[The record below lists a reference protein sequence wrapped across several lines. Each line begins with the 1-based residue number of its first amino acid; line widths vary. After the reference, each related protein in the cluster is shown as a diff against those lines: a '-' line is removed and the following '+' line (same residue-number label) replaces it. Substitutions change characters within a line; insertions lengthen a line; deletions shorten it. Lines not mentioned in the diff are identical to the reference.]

1 MSRIRDRSR
10 RSYRKKHAINI
21 DSFIEDIGSDA
32 VNILINS
39 VREMDYNLAPYAV
52 LAIIASI
59 LPEALA
65 ISFLSKLLGASM
77 AKTVISIVS
86 RFRQKNERDLNE
98 LASKLRIELGLTSEE
113 EEKLLD
119 KLESFDY
126 NKYVETLGK
135 ENTAIIL
142 ALAPVLKELKAKLK
156 TVEGKVE
163 RLELLLSVRY
173 ERDLESLGVYLGL
186 QPRILAKGVVRYE
199 RLEKLAAR
207 IVEDVKR
214 GMTVIVAGP
223 PGIGKTVLLYLATQ
237 KLVNEGWKAAITSLT
252 NPTGLEP
259 NSFILV
265 PELNRE
271 YKWLLARTS
280 IAALSSA
287 RSHDLRNLLS
297 GSGEERRL
305 VWMRWDSYLAREST
319 PSWSR
324 VIVVELTSSLYDKSH
339 LMAIA
344 RQTFEYITGRIPG
357 EEVLSVIEEA
367 LGVVEPTPLCA
378 ALIGERVAK
387 GVSPTRATRSRVQC
401 LEYITDILAHSSD
414 EELLGL
420 AIVSYAANHSIHEL
434 LLKRIASA
442 INADFRSIVTFLER
456 RIGGEYMAPHPL
468 WLDSIQRLLDKR
480 PSLQVLVGEALSRV
494 QEAFADVLAKLE
506 KSPVSVREAVI
517 SSTVENFPQKALE
530 TAYKWRDLGLDT
542 ASLILIGEATARLLK
557 PELLNEFIANTG
569 LDLRDIDPGVAPRL
583 WLYYYEKQAG
593 KEGYGEARCDG
604 EYTRARVL
612 YRLGAINEALET
624 VNHILTLEGEC
635 TPGTIARALLLK
647 GIILQ
652 SVNKPAE
659 AVEALRNVVKVISKD
674 DPRGLVAARALMYL
688 GRALHALGRYREALE
703 TYIEAEE
710 VFRDASAYE
719 SREMYDA
726 AWLHVYKGSALLWLA
741 RYEEALREF
750 EIAEDKFRRLQMI
763 IAHGT
768 VDPARRGR
776 EHLESFG
783 VTTGGGG
790 PEIESKLAIALM
802 NKALVLI
809 SIGEYLE
816 AIKTIEDAEDI
827 ANSIVNV
834 QRLREHIV
842 KLVLILMYKAYIY
855 WRTWK
860 AGIKSIDI
868 YLAQE
873 IAEDSVNYYQKLI
886 TEGRVDQL
894 QGYARALL
902 VAGLIS
908 KDLGD
913 IEKASYYFKKTID
926 TVRGLIENRIYWM
939 LELGIIAAYHLGS
952 YSELCYFYSLAVKES
967 INMEFFVPREI
978 ISKCSDVCSNLI

>member
-1 MSRIRDRSR
+1 MSRIRDSSR
-10 RSYRKKHAINI
+10 RSHKKKHAINI

-32 VNILINS
+32 VNILVNS
-39 VREMDYNLAPYAV
+39 IREMDYNLAPYAV

-77 AKTVISIVS
+77 AKAVVSIVS
-86 RFRQKNERDLNE
+86 RFRQKNERDLDE

-113 EEKLLD
+113 EEMLLD

-126 NKYVETLGK
+126 NEYVKILGK
-135 ENTAIIL
+135 ESTAIML
-142 ALAPVLKELKAKLK
+142 TLAPVLKELKARVK

-163 RLELLLSVRY
+163 RLELLLYVRY

-214 GMTVIVAGP
+214 GITIIVAGP

-237 KLVNEGWKAAITSLT
+237 KLVSEGWKAALTSLP

-297 GSGEERRL
+297 GSGEEGRL
-305 VWMRWDSYLAREST
+305 AWMRWDSYLAREST

-344 RQTFEYITGRIPG
+344 RQTFEYITGRTPG

-367 LGVVEPTPLCA
+367 LDVVEPTPLCA
-378 ALIGERVAK
+378 ALIGERIAK

-420 AIVSYAANHSIHEL
+420 AIVNYAANHSIHEL
-434 LLKRIASA
+434 LLKRIALA

-480 PSLQVLVGEALSRV
+480 PGLQALVGEALSHV
-494 QEAFADVLAKLE
+494 PEAFADVLAKLE
-506 KSPVSVREAVI
+506 KSPVSVREAVV
-517 SSTVENFPQKALE
+517 SSTVENFPRDALE
-530 TAYKWRDLGLDT
+530 TAFKWRDLGLDT
-542 ASLILIGEATARLLK
+542 ASLILIGEATARLK

-583 WLYYYEKQAG
+583 WLYYYEEQAG

-635 TPGTIARALLLK
+635 TPGAIARALLLK

-659 AVEALRNVVKVISKD
+659 AVEALRNVVKVISKE
-674 DPRGLVAARALMYL
+674 DPRGLIAARALMYL

-710 VFRDASAYE
+710 VFRNASAYE
-719 SREMYDA
+719 SWEMYDA

-763 IAHGT
+763 IARGT
-768 VDPARRGR
+768 VDSVRRGR

-809 SIGEYLE
+809 SIGEYLD

-827 ANSIVNV
+827 ANRIVNV

-842 KLVLILMYKAYIY
+842 KLALILMYKAYIY
-855 WRTWK
+855 WRAWK
-860 AGIKSIDI
+860 AGIKSIDL

-886 TEGRVDQL
+886 AEGRVDQL

-913 IEKASYYFKKTID
+913 IEKATYYFKKTID
-926 TVRGLIENRIYWM
+926 TVRGLIENWIYWM

-952 YSELCYFYSLAVKES
+952 YSELCYFYSLAVKEN

-978 ISKCSDVCSNLI
+978 ISKCSEICSN